1 MLFSLWRRL
10 RNRNPNP
17 SRGKS
22 LQANRHSSY
31 RPRLEPLEDRVLPAV
46 AAGGVFAPA
55 VGPSVVSGFQQTGI
69 KPPGVTR
76 PMAVTVAE
84 NSPPTVID
92 LGPVFAAMSALHPG
106 NGLKLSILGNT
117 NSALVRT
124 DLSKAALTLTYAPG
138 RWGTATITVRAT
150 DADGVSVQQTLLV
163 TVSPLGS
170 TGPVS
175 VSPASAGTPGSMT
188 PGMPK

>member
-1 MLFSLWRRL
+1 MFFSLWRRL
-10 RNRNPNP
+10 RNRNPGP
-17 SRGKS
+17 SRRKS
-22 LQANRHSSY
+22 LQGGRLPSY

-55 VGPSVVSGFQQTGI
+55 VGPSIVSGFQQTGI
-69 KPPGVTR
+69 KLPGDTR
-76 PMAVTVAE
+76 PIAVTVAE
-84 NSPPTVID
+84 SSPPTVID

-170 TGPVS
+170 LGPVS
-175 VSPASAGTPGSMT
+175 VSPTPARTPVSMAPAT
-188 PGMPK
+188 PR